1 MAHVKIRDHHIG
13 LAPMPLTSLTAVSPL
28 DGRYASQVDALR
40 PYFSEFGL
48 IRYRVRIEIEWL
60 IALAGEASLP
70 GIGPFSADSEA
81 FLRGLSS
88 GFSEADGERVKA
100 IEATTNHDVKA
111 IEYWLKERSAGN
123 AQIMAASEFIHFEI
137 GRAHV

>member
-1 MAHVKIRDHHIG
+1 
-13 LAPMPLTSLTAVSPL
+13 MPLTSLTAVSPL